1 MALSFELNGKAPMAR
16 TFDGRSKTSS
26 SVTPLGGGTT
36 AGTGTHGAPGT
47 ATGLQGASP
56 TGDEMGKVSILLVDD
71 TPENLIAMEAVLNDL
86 GQRLVKATSGQE
98 ALRLLLREEFA
109 VILLDVNMPG
119 MNGFET
125 AALIRNRKQTEH
137 VPIIFVSAIS
147 TTDTHMFKGYSL
159 GAVDYIFTPVN
170 AEVLRSKVA
179 VFVELVKK
187 SAAVRKQAAQLQE
200 ANEVLRNEIITRK
213 KAEEALKESNE
224 ELEAFSY
231 SVSHD
236 LRAPVR
242 AMQGFARV
250 LLEDYGDKIDEVARD
265 YLDRIVSGAC
275 RMDNLIQDLLIYSKL
290 GHTELSLG
298 PVSLRNLL
306 SEILRSLSSEIEAR
320 EAEVIVSADLPDVQG
335 NKMALGQ
342 ALENLVGNA
351 LKFTRDGETPKV
363 RVEAE
368 TIGTIVRLWV
378 KDNGIGIPE
387 EHHARVF
394 RVFERLHTADTYPG
408 TGIGLAIVRKGIER
422 MNGHVG
428 LESKVGEGSRFWIEL
443 PAVTAP
449 APAG

>member
-1 MALSFELNGKAPMAR
+1 MALTMELKDGVPSSRSNGRATVGAKQLPGSP
-16 TFDGRSKTSS
+16 TPPVSETTSSKTDA
-26 SVTPLGGGTT
+26 L
-36 AGTGTHGAPGT
+36 
-47 ATGLQGASP
+47 
-56 TGDEMGKVSILLVDD
+56 GKVSILLVDD
-71 TPENLIAMEAVLNDL
+71 TPENLIAMEAVLVDL

-98 ALRLLLREEFA
+98 ALRLLLREEVA

-179 VFVELVKK
+179 VFVDLVKK
-187 SAAVRKQAAQLQE
+187 GAAVRLQAAQLQE

-213 KAEEALKESNE
+213 KAEEALKESND

-250 LLEDYGDKIDEVARD
+250 LIEDYGDKMDDVARD
-265 YLDRIVSGAC
+265 YLDRIVAGAC
-275 RMDNLIQDLLIYSKL
+275 KMDNLIQDLLIYSKL

-298 PVSLRNLL
+298 PVSLKHLIG
-306 SEILRSLSSEIEAR
+306 EILHGRSSEIEAR
-320 EAEVIVSADLPDVQG
+320 HADVKVAADLPDVQG

-342 ALENLVGNA
+342 ALENLIGNA
-351 LKFTRDGETPKV
+351 LKFTKDGENPKV
-363 RVEAE
+363 RIEAQ
-368 TIGTIVRLWV
+368 TIGTIVRLWI

-422 MNGHVG
+422 MNGRVG
-428 LESKVGEGSRFWIEL
+428 LESKSGEGSRFWIEL
-443 PAVTAP
+443 PAATTP

>member
-1 MALSFELNGKAPMAR
+1 MALTMDSKDKISAAR
-16 TFDGRSKTSS
+16 SQQGSS
-26 SVTPLGGGTT
+26 TT
-36 AGTGTHGAPGT
+36 AITKMPGAY
-47 ATGLQGASP
+47 ATGPEHVTNSNDHDGL
-56 TGDEMGKVSILLVDD
+56 GKVSILLVDD
-71 TPENLIAMEAVLNDL
+71 TPENLIAMEAVLVDL

-125 AALIRNRKQTEH
+125 ASLIRNRKQTEH
-137 VPIIFVSAIS
+137 IPIIFVSAIS
-147 TTDTHMFKGYSL
+147 TTDTHLFQGYSL

-179 VFVELVKK
+179 VFVDLVKK
-187 SAAVRKQAAQLQE
+187 SAAVRLQAAQLQE
-200 ANEVLRNEIITRK
+200 ANEILRNEIATRK
-213 KAEEALKESNE
+213 KTEEALKESND

-250 LLEDYGDKIDEVARD
+250 LIEDYGPDMDGVARD
-265 YLDRIVSGAC
+265 YLDRIISGAT

-290 GHTELSLG
+290 GHTELSVG
-298 PVSLRNLL
+298 PVSVKHLT
-306 SEILRSLSSEIEAR
+306 SEIMRSLSSEIEAR
-320 EAEVIVSADLPDVQG
+320 LAQVSVSHDLPDVQG
-335 NKMALGQ
+335 NKLALGQ
-342 ALENLVGNA
+342 ALENLISNA
-351 LKFTRDGETPKV
+351 MKFSRAGENPKV
-363 RVEAE
+363 RIEAE
-368 TIGTIVRLWV
+368 TIGTIVRIWI

-422 MNGHVG
+422 MKGRVG

-443 PAVTAP
+443 PAATAP

>member
-1 MALSFELNGKAPMAR
+1 METKHAAKTPVKRDNADRGAEPHAPKHPAKL
-16 TFDGRSKTSS
+16 GR
-26 SVTPLGGGTT
+26 G
-36 AGTGTHGAPGT
+36 
-47 ATGLQGASP
+47 
-56 TGDEMGKVSILLVDD
+56 EVSILIVDD
-71 TPENLIAMEAVLNDL
+71 TPENLIAIEAVLSDI
-86 GQRLVKATSGQE
+86 GRLVKVTSGQE
-98 ALRLLLREEFA
+98 ALRMLLKEEFA

-125 AALIRNRKQTEH
+125 AALIRQRKNTEH
-137 VPIIFVSAIS
+137 VPIIFVTAIS

-170 AEVLRSKVA
+170 AEVLRSKVS
-179 VFVELVKK
+179 VFVELVRK
-187 SAAVRKQAAQLQE
+187 SQAVKLQAKQLQE
-200 ANEVLRNEIITRK
+200 ANEILRTEIDTRK

-250 LLEDYGDKIDEVARD
+250 LVEDYGEKLDEAARD
-265 YLDRIVSGAC
+265 YLDRIVAGAC
-275 RMDNLIQDLLIYSKL
+275 RMDSLIQDLLVYSRL

-298 PVSLRNLL
+298 PISLKQLI
-306 SEILRSLSSEIEAR
+306 SEIVRQIAPEINSKN
-320 EAEVIVSADLPDVQG
+320 AEISVADDLPEVVA

-342 ALENLVGNA
+342 AIENLITNG
-351 LKFTRDGETPKV
+351 LKFVPEDRQAKV
-363 RVEAE
+363 RIEAQ
-368 TIGTIVRLWV
+368 TIGKLVRLWII
-378 KDNGIGIPE
+378 DNGIGIPD
-387 EHHARVF
+387 EHHSRIF

-408 TGIGLAIVRKGIER
+408 TGIGLAIVRKGVER

-428 LESKVGEGSRFWIEL
+428 LESEVGKGSRFWIEL
-443 PAVTAP
+443 PAATAP